1 MRIAIIHKDKCKLWH
16 GCDFLCQKYCP
27 IARDGGEIFQIENDK
42 PVIVEKLCIG
52 CGICVNRCPYNAIS
66 IINLP
71 EALKIN
77 PIHRYGKNGFELFN
91 LPAPRFNAITGILG
105 VNGIGK
111 STIFKILSRTI
122 VPNFGNP
129 ETTLEPEEAF
139 KRLAQLYKGK
149 EEQSIFLEMS
159 SKFKVAYKIQEVNVL
174 VKHFGDAKVK
184 DLLKKADE
192 KNKFDDV
199 VKQLNLEPI
208 LERKVNQ
215 LSGGEFQKILI
226 AATSLKEAKLYLY
239 DEPSSYLDIKE
250 RLNVAKYLKETVNES
265 NALMIVE
272 HDLIMLDY
280 LAEYIYIL
288 YGKSKEYGIV
298 SLIKS
303 AKKGINQY
311 LDGFLTEENMRFRD
325 YKLNFIDR
333 NVHRNVDNEI
343 ILSWEDVIVDFGS
356 FKLNASNGN
365 IRKSE
370 IIGILGENGIG
381 KTTFIKALGKMI
393 KYEGKIEG
401 DVKIAYKP
409 QYLEVENPEMQVK
422 EFLKD
427 ALVNYEKEL
436 IRAFQIVP
444 LLERKLSELS
454 GGELQKVL
462 IVKALSEDADL
473 FLLDE
478 PTAYLD
484 VEERLNVAKA
494 ILDFLYVHNKSAFVI
509 DHDLMFIDYISNRV
523 IVIEGIKAKYGNVL
537 MPQDVDSGLNA
548 FLQKLGI
555 TLRRDPETKR
565 PRINKQGSRLDK
577 LQKANKKFI

>member
-1 MRIAIIHKDKCKLWH
+1 MRLAIIHKDKCKLWH

-129 ETTLEPEEAF
+129 DEKLSQEEAF
-139 KRLAQLYKGK
+139 KRLSQIYKGK
-149 EEQSIFLEMS
+149 EEQSIFLEMAS
-159 SKFKVAYKIQEVNVL
+159 SFKVAYKIQDVNVL
-174 VKHFGDAKVK
+174 VKHFGNAKVEE
-184 DLLKKADE
+184 LLKKADE

-199 VKQLNLEPI
+199 VTQLNLKPI
-208 LERKVNQ
+208 LDRKINQ

-226 AATSLKEAKLYLY
+226 AATSLKDAKLYLY

-250 RLNVAKYLKETVNES
+250 RLKVAKYLKETVKD

-280 LAEYIYIL
+280 LADYIYIL

-298 SLIKS
+298 SMIKS

-311 LDGFLTEENMRFRD
+311 LNGFLKEENMRFRD
-325 YKLNFIDR
+325 YKLNFIER
-333 NVHRNVDNEI
+333 NIHRNVSNETL
-343 ILSWEDVIVDFGS
+343 LSWKNLSVDFGS
-356 FKLNASNGN
+356 FKLNALEGD
-365 IRKSE
+365 IRKTE

-381 KTTFIKALGKMI
+381 KTTFIKALGNMI
-393 KYEGKIEG
+393 KYEGEIEG
-401 DVKIAYKP
+401 NVKIAYKP
-409 QYLEVENPEMQVK
+409 QYLEVENPEMLVK

-427 ALVNYEKEL
+427 AIINYEKEL
-436 IRAFQIVP
+436 IRGFKVYE

-462 IVKALSEDADL
+462 IVKALSEDGDL

-523 IVIEGIKAKYGNVL
+523 IVVDGIKAKQGNVL
-537 MPQDVDSGLNA
+537 KPMDVDFGLNL

-555 TLRRDPETKR
+555 TLRRDVETKR
-565 PRINKQGSRLDK
+565 PRINKEGSRLDK
-577 LQKANKKFI
+577 LQKANQKFI